1 MKRIFTKATGI
12 AMVLFMV
19 FTMAACGGSGTAP
32 ESTTAAATVTESSQA
47 AETTAA
53 PADEPVTLRIYAQYS
68 DDDTKTPYDYA
79 IAAMKKDMPNV
90 TLDLDI
96 VAQDDNAKLKTY
108 AATGNLPDIFQS
120 AGDIISTLKAS
131 NNILMLDDQAPTA
144 DFKSRI
150 QPSAMNILM
159 SSDGHIWAYPYA
171 GNEMVLLYYNKEL
184 FSQAGVEVPKT
195 VDELIAAVK
204 VFNSK
209 GIVPLSIFAKE
220 KWPGVALFD
229 YLAMRQEPMGI
240 RKLDANQG
248 KASDEA
254 FAWAAQKFAEF
265 AKAGL
270 FQKGATNTNYDQA
283 ESLFLTGKAAMFL
296 NGQWEIASA
305 SEKMGDKCD
314 WMFFPGKDEANYEQ
328 AKYNFSGGGGPGG
341 YSVSANSK
349 NQEAAVKVAAYLSLK
364 YAECKYTTRGTPI
377 VATKVDAPMVTPFPP
392 MMEKLAQVIPDI
404 KSFGSFDWNLTNTKF
419 KVAIEDATQRLVTG
433 SYSAEDFV
441 KDMDKAIEN
450 ANED

>member
-1 MKRIFTKATGI
+1 MKRNFTKVIGILLTLVMILSAT
-12 AMVLFMV
+12 
-19 FTMAACGGSGTAP
+19 ACG
-32 ESTTAAATVTESSQA
+32 STNTAADTS
-47 AETTAA
+47 AA
-53 PADEPVTLRIYAQYS
+53 PSEPSVSAPSPEEPVTLKIYAQYS
-68 DDDTKTPYDYA
+68 DDDTKVPYDYA
-79 IAAMKKDMPNV
+79 VAAMKKDMPNV
-90 TLDLDI
+90 TLELDI

-120 AGDIISTLKAS
+120 GGDIINTLKAS
-131 NNILMLDDQAPTA
+131 DNILMLDDQAPTA
-144 DFKSRI
+144 DFKNKM
-150 QPSAMNILM
+150 QPSAMNTFI

-184 FSQAGVEVPKT
+184 FSQAGVDVPKT
-195 VDELIAAVK
+195 VDQLIEAVK

-220 KWPGVALFD
+220 KWPGVNLYD
-229 YLAMRQEPMGI
+229 YLATRIEPTGI
-240 RKLDANQG
+240 RKLDTNQG

-254 FAWAAQKFAEF
+254 FTWAAQKFAEL

-305 SEKMGDKCD
+305 TEKMGDKCD
-314 WMFFPGKDEANYEQ
+314 WMIFPGKDEANYEE

-349 NQEAAVKVAAYLSLK
+349 NQEKAVEVAAYLSLK

-392 MMEKLAQVIPDI
+392 MMEKLAQTIPDI
-404 KSFGSFDWNLTNTKF
+404 KSFGSFDWNLTNAKF

-433 SYSAEDFV
+433 GYSAEDFV
-441 KDMDKAIEN
+441 KDMDKAIAN
-450 ANED
+450 ANAE